1 MSTTTTT
8 TTTTASAP
16 TSSLRRTTIV
26 VAAAGATATT
36 LAAAAMRAA
45 GIHLAAG
52 GRIPLAAFAQFTFLG
67 AVLGGLLVAVLNRRS
82 TLPRRRFIQIAVTF
96 TALSFLAPGLG
107 GDDIASKIGLIAIHL
122 LAATIVVR
130 VLARQTYAALS
141 HRSDRTKVLPLD

>member
-1 MSTTTTT
+1 MST

-16 TSSLRRTTIV
+16 TSSLSRTTII

-45 GIHLAAG
+45 GVHLAAG
-52 GRIPLAAFAQFTFLG
+52 GGIPLAAFAQFTFLG

-82 TLPRRRFIQIAVTF
+82 TLPRRRFIQIAATF

-122 LAATIVVR
+122 LAATIVVP
-130 VLARQTYAALS
+130 VLARQTHAALS